1 MIWNRSQGFPRTP
14 VSDHLHMC
22 PEKGGLFICLQV
34 CFSWLLKKKK
44 KKRIKGSEGENTARG
59 VADTEHHTGL
69 DPQNKEQMKTLTLLL
84 CLQFWQS
91 RYSKNQCIF
100 IGGFLWLPNYKN
112 ICVAF

>member
-1 MIWNRSQGFPRTP
+1 MEKTQ
-14 VSDHLHMC
+14 
-22 PEKGGLFICLQV
+22 PEESLT
-34 CFSWLLKKKK
+34 
-44 KKRIKGSEGENTARG
+44 RNT
-59 VADTEHHTGL
+59 T

-112 ICVAF
+112 ICVAY